1 MPTRV
6 VRNELESSG
15 ARVAGGRRPLS

>member
-1 MPTRV
+1 M

-15 ARVAGGRRPLS
+15 ARVTGGRRPLS